1 MDAYVLTQPSET
13 SVAGPASTL
22 APVAEAERISSI
34 DVMRGVALLGI
45 ALMNIVFSG
54 LPIAADWNPKVG
66 GGANGL
72 NLAAFFL
79 QYVLF
84 DGKMRGLF
92 SMMFGASTYLLIG
105 RLDGRGAGLR
115 AAEIYYRRILWLMLI
130 GLVHAYLI
138 WHGDILYP
146 YALLGLVL
154 LPLLR
159 VRPRNLLIT
168 AEVMLLLMTAG
179 DVGKG
184 FYIRTTH
191 DGAMQADKADAARK
205 PLTDDQKAARTEWQE
220 IGKYFSPSAEDLRK
234 EKAVYSGSYFNLVAK
249 RAVILFKEWH
259 AMPFYLDNWDMFTMM
274 LVGIAFIKTGV
285 LGAER
290 SFVFYWRLLAVSYG
304 ISLPIGA
311 FAAWKSWQQGF
322 EPMQTVFTFSTYQ
335 LGRVGMTL
343 GHAALI
349 LLLCKYGVWP
359 AMRARLAA
367 VGKTALS
374 NYIAHSLIYGL
385 VFCGYGFNLFDK
397 LQRYQLYYVVLGM
410 WIFSLVWSPI
420 WLQHFRFGP
429 LEWVWRSLTYWK
441 RQPMLISQPVCRI
454 MNPVALTEPRP

>member
-1 MDAYVLTQPSET
+1 VETETYVLTQPPAT
-13 SVAGPASTL
+13 SGPEPVPAF

-45 ALMNIVFSG
+45 ALMNIIFSG
-54 LPIAADWNPKVG
+54 LPMAADFNPKVAG
-66 GGANGL
+66 GSTGL
-72 NLAAFFL
+72 NLGAFFL

-159 VRPRNLLIT
+159 VRPRNLLIV
-168 AEVMLLLMTAG
+168 AGVMVALMTAG
-179 DVGKG
+179 DVVRG
-184 FYIRTTH
+184 IHVRSIH
-191 DGAMQADKADAARK
+191 DLAIEADKADAAKK
-205 PLTDDQKAARTEWQE
+205 PLTDEQKAARTEWQDAR
-220 IGKYFSPSAEDLRK
+220 KYVIPSPEDLRK
-234 EKAVYSGSYFNLVAK
+234 EREMYGGSYFNLVGK
-249 RAVILFKEWH
+249 RAVVLVKDFH
-259 AMPFYLDNWDMFTMM
+259 SNPFYLDNWDMFTMM

-285 LGAER
+285 LSAER
-290 SFVFYWRLLAVSYG
+290 SFKFYWRLLAVSYA
-304 ISLPIGA
+304 ICLPIGA
-311 FAAWKSWQQGF
+311 FTAWKSWQQGF
-322 EPMQTVFTFSTYQ
+322 EPLVTVFTFSTYQ
-335 LGRVGMTL
+335 VARVGMTL

-349 LLLCKYGVWP
+349 LLLCKYRVWP
-359 AMRARLAA
+359 RMRARLAA

-374 NYIAHSLIYGL
+374 NYIAHSAIYGL
-385 VFCGYGFNLFDK
+385 VFYGYGFNLFDK

-410 WIFSLVWSPI
+410 WIFSLIWSPI
-420 WLQHFRFGP
+420 WLKHFRFGP

-441 RQPMLISQPVCRI
+441 RQPMKISQPV
-454 MNPVALTEPRP
+454 PA